1 MQWARRSQIYFRCV
15 SGVRVLCLLIRL
27 QMEVGV
33 LTELLQ
39 VLRLAAQVARR
50 ARQEV

>member
-1 MQWARRSQIYFRCV
+1 MQWARGSQIYFRCV

-33 LTELLQ
+33 LTELLPQ
-39 VLRLAAQVARR
+39 VLRLAAQVA
-50 ARQEV
+50 